1 MCVDVQGLCG
11 PVSDGD
17 HLNLKACSL
26 GEEYL
31 FLLRISQIEGRGGR
45 GDVSVH

>member
-1 MCVDVQGLCG
+1 MLSSDVCRRVR

-26 GEEYL
+26 GEEYV
-31 FLLRISQIEGRGGR
+31 FFIAYQSN
-45 GDVSVH
+45 